1 MRMRLH
7 RQAGL
12 LLVGVALSAILG
24 CSTDKPERRTEKA
37 TDVRVTE
44 RDFRISAPK
53 RLAAGDVRVSVHNKG
68 PDDHEFIVVRLRGKA
83 LPLRAD
89 GLTVDED
96 AIEKATAGALEP
108 GRPGERELRVRLDP
122 GRYELLCNMY
132 GHYVGGMHTRLV
144 VHS

>member
-7 RQAGL
+7 WRAGL
-12 LLVGVALSAILG
+12 VLAGAALAALVG
-24 CSTDKPERRTEKA
+24 CSNDHPDGGPPKA
-37 TDVRVTE
+37 TVRVTE

-53 RLAAGDVRVSVHNKG
+53 RVAAGDVRVSIHNKG
-68 PDDHEFIVVRLRGKA
+68 PDDHEFIVVRLRGKG
-83 LPLRAD
+83 LPLRPD

-108 GRPGERELRVRLDP
+108 AEPGMHELSVRLQP

-132 GHYVGGMHTRLV
+132 GHYAGGMHRKLV
-144 VHS
+144 VSS